1 MNWKYAF
8 IALILII
15 ISTLIGGAGVWF
27 LTKSGIPS
35 LGPESAT
42 TPTPV
47 PTLGPTVIPTSAPTV
62 PPKGKE
68 EKSTL
73 EQIRE
78 AFAQK
83 YSKPISD
90 VEVTVS
96 KDTGTHASGGVKFA
110 GEMGG
115 AWWLGYKG
123 NTGWIVVADGNGTV
137 MCASIEPYNFPVAM
151 VPECWDEATSKL
163 ITR

>member
-15 ISTLIGGAGVWF
+15 ISALVAGGAVWF
-27 LTKSGIPS
+27 LTKSGAPS
-35 LGPESAT
+35 LGPASV
-42 TPTPV
+42 TPTLA
-47 PTLGPTVIPTSAPTV
+47 PTIGPTVVPTSVPTV
-62 PPKGKE
+62 LPTKAE

-83 YSKPISD
+83 YSKPISE

-96 KDTGTHASGGVKFA
+96 KDTGKYASGGVKFA
-110 GEMGG
+110 GEIAG

-137 MCASIEPYNFPVAM
+137 MCASIEPYNFPVSM